1 MHSPVT
7 AMIVVTEVTMV
18 RVITVVIVVT
28 EVTVARV
35 ES

>member
-1 MHSPVT
+1 
-7 AMIVVTEVTMV
+7 MIVVTEVTMV